1 MKTEKLYDAIS
12 DIREEFIEEA
22 AEYQLEEL
30 FVTRKTESLTQR
42 KRITA
47 RLIKWGSLAACFCL
61 VLLGAGLMM
70 SGIGAKKGVNDD
82 VSNGMS
88 GPTPTETPGDFLH
101 TVLAYNGALYNVSN
115 ELGTL
120 NRAGIDS
127 KITSAD
133 CGTPLGNLAKTENG
147 YEPTTKET
155 DIKLYQYANAYSNSA
170 VFVVQDGEEYMAGL
184 FSNTIPI
191 GSSNEYSPVSE
202 LFRWYGI
209 TSAEHIAS
217 VVEVNSVEEGK
228 AVAEKITDTAAL
240 EAFYNAVMSMEDLCY
255 GRYDFEKTVM
265 DKMSE
270 EEQKIFQ
277 ASERA
282 VCIETAEGLKFY
294 LNWYP
299 QWFYSAGARACYQV
313 TEEMQHWLE
322 QYIE

>member
-12 DIREEFIEEA
+12 NIREEFIEEA
-22 AEYQLEEL
+22 AEYQFKAKSVAAL
-30 FVTRKTESLTQR
+30 KNNA
-42 KRITA
+42 I
-47 RLIKWGSLAACFCL
+47 RLVKWGSLAACFCL

-70 SGIGAKKGVNDD
+70 SGIGAKKGANDD
-82 VSNGMS
+82 AFNGMS
-88 GPTPTETPGDFLH
+88 GPTPTKAPGTFLH

-120 NRAGIDS
+120 NRAGIDNM
-127 KITSAD
+127 ITSAD
-133 CGTPLGNLAKTENG
+133 CGMPLGNLAKTENG

-155 DIKLYQYANAYSNSA
+155 DIKLYQYASAYSNSA

-184 FSNTIPI
+184 FSNTIPV

-202 LFRWYGI
+202 LFRWYGV

-228 AVAEKITDTAAL
+228 AVAEKVTDAAVL

-255 GRYDFEKTVM
+255 GREDFEKTVE

-270 EEQKIFQ
+270 DENKTFYE
-277 ASERA
+277 SERA

-299 QWFYSAGARACYQV
+299 QWFYSAGARAYYQI
-313 TEEMQHWLE
+313 TGEMQHWLE
-322 QYIE
+322 QYME